1 MVVTGFHASFENIKL
16 AFPRLAFPR
25 QLREYMQKRLYSLRG
40 PLLHGRFGRA
50 AGSAGSNNAPV
61 SLALS
66 SDEGS
71 STSRMKA
78 VASNYYE
85 CVPVTEIGDSN
96 TAVAHCPSAQRLD
109 D

>member
-1 MVVTGFHASFENIKL
+1 
-16 AFPRLAFPR
+16 
-25 QLREYMQKRLYSLRG
+25 MQNRLYSLRG

-50 AGSAGSNNAPV
+50 VGSAGSNNAPV

-78 VASNYYE
+78 VASSYE

-109 D
+109 N